1 MIEKPKKSALLDRS
15 HKRRKDVPL
24 RYLTYKPVKCIYC
37 AMPEIARCEFPRC
50 GAPMCDR
57 HRIKKFGGN
66 LCRDHQ
72 NAMLLQAEGEAAN
85 VEPVDGEAS
94 KRFTARGDAIA
105 HEPNSP
111 DS

>member
-15 HKRRKDVPL
+15 PKRRFDTPV
-24 RYLTYKPVKCIYC
+24 RYLKHKPVKCIYC
-37 AMPEIARCEFPRC
+37 TMPALMHCEFPRC
-50 GAPMCDR
+50 GAPLCDR

-66 LCRDHQ
+66 LCREHQ